1 MEPEKKPTHI
11 QVKQIKDGT
20 AQVEI
25 GSAFVTRIQ
34 ELLFFHV
41 NSQPAEVG
49 IKALK
54 ELETNAPK
62 DKFQYHLLTLL
73 SLLYSV
79 EAAFEEKGL
88 TEQKNVPIPEKN

>member
-1 MEPEKKPTHI
+1 MEPEKKPTHV

-49 IKALK
+49 IKALNDLK
-54 ELETNAPK
+54 TREPK
-62 DKFQYHLLTLL
+62 DKFEYHLLTIL
-73 SLLYSV
+73 SLLYST
-79 EAAFEEKGL
+79 ENAFEEKGL